1 MKHTYSTERLLLT
14 ELSLD
19 DAEFIHELVNT
30 PEWKKFIGERNVNT
44 REDAEAYIQKILE
57 NPNIHYRVVKLKDDL
72 LRIGIIT
79 FIKRDYL
86 EHFDLGFAFLP
97 EHTGKGYA
105 YEASRTVLNDVAGDP
120 GRRRIFATTLKENIN
135 SIRLLGNLG
144 FRFDKEIERENEK
157 LLLYSLSIVIQHV
170 TIKHTVEEVDPP
182 HITSHFKTPQDWL
195 FHICDSRK
203 PKKSIATYRIGLFE
217 SPDDYVIFLVGLNTH
232 TKGKNSYIT
241 RIGFKPS
248 NMYFQ
253 LPKSEYENLS
263 REQLI
268 DQLASQLK
276 DFITTEK
283 FKTSF
288 LAKAESINTDF
299 GGQIWSK

>member
-1 MKHTYSTERLLLT
+1 MGNFDGLHRGHALLLGQAKHLALARGRPLAVLT
-14 ELSLD
+14 FEPHPRSVLRPGSEPFRLTPFRAKEREL
-19 DAEFIHELVNT
+19 AKHGV
-30 PEWKKFIGERNVNT
+30 
-44 REDAEAYIQKILE
+44 
-57 NPNIHYRVVKLKDDL
+57 DL
-72 LRIGIIT
+72 L
-79 FIKRDYL
+79 FVQ
-86 EHFDLGFAFLP
+86 HFDLGFAFLP

-182 HITSHFKTPQDWL
+182 HITSHFKTLQDWL